1 MTYFVLEVQND
12 SATLI
17 YKFSD
22 DDPGATI
29 PAIDRAKAKFHEIM
43 AYTYLSPPGRES
55 TLAVVLDTIGGI
67 IVRERWVKPAVPE
80 TGGES
85 E

>member
-12 SATLI
+12 SAMLN
-17 YKFSD
+17 YKYSD
-22 DDPGATI
+22 DDPGETI
-29 PAIDRAKAKFHEIM
+29 PAINRAKAKFHDIM

-55 TLAVVLDTIGGI
+55 TLAVILDITGGI
-67 IVRERWVKPAVPE
+67 IVRERWVKPEDPE
-80 TGGES
+80 TGGEG